1 MSFFSKYPRFCVSKR
16 VQIKGKNYSFAS
28 LYLSLIFL
36 SAVIV
41 FFSFASFVHAQREAT
56 ENSQPADIRIKD
68 AEQIGVSSQDLEELI
83 TVLQD
88 EQKRTEFL
96 NKLQT
101 LRAVSEDQKSGKQE
115 VTIAKGFFQKISSW
129 FADNY
134 VLALEMLK
142 SPEGIKK
149 LITRGVLSV
158 ILLGLAIWG
167 LKFLNRRVFDAKN
180 LHFALKY
187 ASDIVLA
194 AVALSILLLIW
205 GVNLFGM
212 LGLSV
217 WKQLIIS
224 VFTMGI
230 IILIAGVTWRII
242 NTYLTKQEDR
252 LSGDQE
258 LGRRA
263 NTLFPLLRKILRV
276 VLIVVT
282 ILIILPELGV
292 SITPLLAGA
301 GILGIAIGFGAQTL
315 VKDFINGFVILAEN
329 TINVGDWVVLGGHDG
344 EVEGLSSRSIR
355 LRDIYGNV
363 YTIPW
368 SSIETVKNQTR
379 DFGYAVVEPG
389 VAYRENI
396 NEVMEVIK
404 QVAAEMQQDPDINQ
418 DIWSDLQI
426 LGLIELDDSAVI
438 VRARFKTS
446 PFKRWFLEREFRK
459 RLKLKFD
466 ELGIEIPF
474 PHSTVYFGQDKQ
486 GNAPPAR
493 LNITKEIGPEG

>member
-1 MSFFSKYPRFCVSKR
+1 M
-16 VQIKGKNYSFAS
+16 KGNNYSFPILNLA
-28 LYLSLIFL
+28 LIFL

-41 FFSFASFVHAQREAT
+41 FFSFASFVNAQKEAA
-56 ENSQPADIRIKD
+56 ENSRPADIRIKD

-101 LRAVSEDQKSGKQE
+101 LRAVSEAQKSKERE
-115 VTIAKGFFQKISSW
+115 VTIAKGFFQEIGSW
-129 FADNY
+129 FADKY
-134 VLALEMLK
+134 ALALEMLK
-142 SPEGIKK
+142 SPKGIKII
-149 LITRGVLSV
+149 ITRSVLSV
-158 ILLGLAIWG
+158 VLLVLVIWG
-167 LKFLNRRVFDAKN
+167 LKFLNRKVFDAKN

-187 ASDIVLA
+187 ACDIVLS

-205 GVNLFGM
+205 DVNLFRKI
-212 LGLSV
+212 GLSV
-217 WKQLIIS
+217 WKQLILSGLFIG
-224 VFTMGI
+224 VI
-230 IILIAGVTWRII
+230 IGVAIFVWWII
-242 NTYLTKQEDR
+242 NIYLTKEEDH

-258 LGRRA
+258 LARPA
-263 NTLFPLLRKILRV
+263 NTLFPLLRKILGV
-276 VLIVVT
+276 VLIIVT

-301 GILGIAIGFGAQTL
+301 GILGIAIGLGAQTL

-344 EVEGLSSRSIR
+344 EVEGLSSRTIR

-363 YTIPW
+363 YVIPW
-368 SSIETVKNQTR
+368 SSVETVKNQTR
-379 DFGYAVVEPG
+379 GFGYAVVEPG

>member
-1 MSFFSKYPRFCVSKR
+1 MSFFSRYPRFCVSKR
-16 VQIKGKNYSFAS
+16 IQIKGKNYSFATW
-28 LYLSLIFL
+28 YLALIFL
-36 SAVIV
+36 CALIV
-41 FFSFASFVHAQREAT
+41 FSSFASFVHAQKEDT
-56 ENSQPADIRIKD
+56 KNSQPADIRIKD
-68 AEQIGVSSQDLEELI
+68 AEQIGVSSQDLDELI

-88 EQKRTEFL
+88 EQKRKEFL

-101 LRAVSEDQKSGKQE
+101 LRAISEDQKSGKQE
-115 VTIAKGFFQKISSW
+115 VTFAKGSFQKISSW
-129 FADNY
+129 FVDKYA
-134 VLALEMLK
+134 LALEMLK
-142 SPEGIKK
+142 SPEGIKI
-149 LITRGVLSV
+149 LITRSVLSV
-158 ILLGLAIWG
+158 ILLVLTIWG
-167 LKFLNRRVFDAKN
+167 LKFLNRRVFDTKN

-187 ASDIVLA
+187 ASDIVIA
-194 AVALSILLLIW
+194 AVALAILLLIW
-205 GVNLFGM
+205 DVNLFGIV
-212 LGLSV
+212 GLSV

-224 VFTMGI
+224 LLFIGVI
-230 IILIAGVTWRII
+230 IVVAIVVWWII
-242 NTYLTKQEDR
+242 NTYLTKQEDH

-258 LGRRA
+258 LTSRA

-329 TINVGDWVVLGGHDG
+329 TINVGDWVILGGHDG
-344 EVEGLSSRSIR
+344 EVEGLSNRTIR

-363 YTIPW
+363 YNIPW
-368 SSIETVKNQTR
+368 SSIETVNNQTR
-379 DFGYAVVEPG
+379 EFGYAVVEPG

-396 NEVMEVIK
+396 NEVIEVIK
-404 QVAAEMQQDPDINQ
+404 QVAAEMQHDPNINQ

-446 PFKRWFLEREFRK
+446 PFNRWFLEREFRK